1 MKKKYNVIEIYSRIN
16 EIITKIFKKNEDI
29 SFDESLFGIIDGK
42 FIIRVDFFVEDA
54 NISGKFFEC
63 AINSFSDKYE
73 LFMEL
78 TEDGKEDIK
87 YFNNV
92 DEFLEGVEVY
102 LKSPFVTYVFEEGI
116 EISNYNKNLRH
127 DE

>member
-1 MKKKYNVIEIYSRIN
+1 MEKKYNVIGIYSRIN

-29 SFDESLFGIIDGK
+29 SLDESLFGIIDGK
-42 FIIRVDFFVEDA
+42 FIIRVDFFIEDA

-63 AINSFSDKYE
+63 AINSFSNKYE

-78 TEDGKEDIK
+78 TEDGKGEIK
-87 YFNNV
+87 CFNNV

-116 EISNYNKNLRH
+116 EISNYNKSLRH
-127 DE
+127 NE

>member
-1 MKKKYNVIEIYSRIN
+1 MEKKYNVIGIYSRIN

-29 SFDESLFGIIDGK
+29 SLDKSLFGIIDGK
-42 FIIRVDFFVEDA
+42 FIIRVDFFIEDA

-63 AINSFSDKYE
+63 AINSFSNKYE

-92 DEFLEGVEVY
+92 DEFLDGVEVY
-102 LKSPFVTYVFEEGI
+102 LKSPFVTYIFEEGI
-116 EISNYNKNLRH
+116 EISNYNKSLRH
-127 DE
+127 NE

>member
-1 MKKKYNVIEIYSRIN
+1 MEKKYNVIGIYSQIN

-29 SFDESLFGIIDGK
+29 SLDESLFGIIDGK
-42 FIIRVDFFVEDA
+42 FIIRVDFFIEDA

-63 AINSFSDKYE
+63 AINSFSNKYE

-87 YFNNV
+87 YFNSV
-92 DEFLEGVEVY
+92 DEFLEGVEIY

-116 EISNYNKNLRH
+116 EISNYNKSLKHN
-127 DE
+127 E

>member
-1 MKKKYNVIEIYSRIN
+1 MEKKYNVIGIYSQIN
-16 EIITKIFKKNEDI
+16 EIITKTFKKNEDI
-29 SFDESLFGIIDGK
+29 SLDESLFGIIDGK
-42 FIIRVDFFVEDA
+42 FIIRVDFFIEDA

-63 AINSFSDKYE
+63 AINSFSNKYE

-87 YFNNV
+87 CFNNV
-92 DEFLEGVEVY
+92 DEFLEGVEIY

-116 EISNYNKNLRH
+116 EISNYNKSLRH
-127 DE
+127 NE